1 MNWNFRPTLAVQHKI
16 DEYNLAP
23 GSNSSKYQRV
33 SPLRASVTLAN
44 GSLIRTRAGG
54 EPGTNW
60 SPANQPLS

>member
-33 SPLRASVTLAN
+33 SPLERVTLAN
-44 GSLIRTRAGG
+44 GSLIRQRAGG
-54 EPGTNW
+54 
-60 SPANQPLS
+60 

>member
-33 SPLRASVTLAN
+33 SPPPSECDTGKWVTN
-44 GSLIRTRAGG
+44 
-54 EPGTNW
+54 
-60 SPANQPLS
+60 